1 FRRRRAANAPQRSE
15 PSAAATTEADTA
27 AMMAAAQDLKDLLI
41 AAYTDDN
48 QVHAETVL
56 GAAAAL
62 TGEFA
67 LRAAGVPIPSGG
79 FVLGDPINDVLIE
92 SKTEVT
98 LWDVLKMTTDVT
110 PLTEDKLPDPIEI
123 IRRIAQEIAAIKSN
137 GRSGNFPPLSVP
149 HANYPQEWSPN

>member
-1 FRRRRAANAPQRSE
+1 PCLNLGSPGGDPMLLPVPRVRVPPLGASWEISNMFFGRRRAANEPQRSE
-15 PSAAATTEADTA
+15 PPSAAAATEADTA
-27 AMMAAAQDLKDLLI
+27 ALMAAAQDLKDLLI
-41 AAYTDDN
+41 AAYTDEDN
-48 QVHAETVL
+48 HVHAETVL

-110 PLTEDKLPDPIEI
+110 PLTED
-123 IRRIAQEIAAIKSN
+123 Q
-137 GRSGNFPPLSVP
+137 
-149 HANYPQEWSPN
+149 